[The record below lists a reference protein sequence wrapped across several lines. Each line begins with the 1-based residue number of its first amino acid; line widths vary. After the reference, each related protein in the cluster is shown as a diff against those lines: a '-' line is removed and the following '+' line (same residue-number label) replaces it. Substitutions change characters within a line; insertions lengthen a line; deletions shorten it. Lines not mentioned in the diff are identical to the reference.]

1 MSERTLR
8 RIVLALAVLAALFVV
23 VQAAEFLA
31 WRHGDHGGGVGDAI
45 HRLNTDTI
53 TSMSIV
59 GPVTAPV
66 QLRRDGAHWT
76 ANGFPADSATVTRL
90 LRAAATATLG
100 PLAGRTTANHAVLG
114 VTDSFAWKLT
124 ARSAHDSV
132 SLVLGAPG
140 NGDPGVYVRLP
151 GRDTVY
157 LVYGQLRPAVV
168 NPIAVWRDRVVLHTD
183 TTRLATV
190 VFTRDRQTY
199 VMQRGSRGWQGTS
212 TDEPAALKETAAV
225 MAELAHLEAMG
236 FATDATPP
244 RGNEV
249 RHVTALTASGD
260 TVANVELL
268 GSVGND
274 WLVRV
279 AGDSQVY
286 VVSAFDGDR
295 LSPRREELLPHH

>member
-1 MSERTLR
+1 
-8 RIVLALAVLAALFVV
+8 
-23 VQAAEFLA
+23 
-31 WRHGDHGGGVGDAI
+31 
-45 HRLNTDTI
+45 
-53 TSMSIV
+53 
-59 GPVTAPV
+59 
-66 QLRRDGAHWT
+66 
-76 ANGFPADSATVTRL
+76 
-90 LRAAATATLG
+90 
-100 PLAGRTTANHAVLG
+100 
-114 VTDSFAWKLT
+114 
-124 ARSAHDSV
+124 
-132 SLVLGAPG
+132 
-140 NGDPGVYVRLP
+140 
-151 GRDTVY
+151 
-157 LVYGQLRPAVV
+157 
-168 NPIAVWRDRVVLHTD
+168 
-183 TTRLATV
+183 V
-190 VFTRDRQTY
+190 VFTRDHQTY